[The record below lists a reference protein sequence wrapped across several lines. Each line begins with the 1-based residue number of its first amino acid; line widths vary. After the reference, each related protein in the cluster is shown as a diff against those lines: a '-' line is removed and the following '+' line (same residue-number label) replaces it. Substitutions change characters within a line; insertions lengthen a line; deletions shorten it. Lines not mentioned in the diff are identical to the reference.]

1 MLACRDADHESLDS
15 FFVIDSFVD
24 RLVDAVGA
32 GDALL
37 AYATLAMLV
46 SRNEVVSTIL
56 GAFAAACEC
65 ECDGNIPITPDNVR
79 GKIADV
85 ERQMNFA

>member
-1 MLACRDADHESLDS
+1 M
-15 FFVIDSFVD
+15 
-24 RLVDAVGA
+24 GA

-37 AYATLAMLV
+37 AYSTLAMLI
-46 SRNEVVSTIL
+46 SKNDAVSTIL

-79 GKIADV
+79 TKIADV